1 MVVEE
6 EEEVVVLAQAAAL
19 WACASGQERVRGWVV
34 GAWAEGEGEE
44 GEGEEDWQVVE
55 PLEHRW

>member
-1 MVVEE
+1 MVVVVEE
-6 EEEVVVLAQAAAL
+6 EEVLAQAAAL

-44 GEGEEDWQVVE
+44 GEGEDWQVVE
-55 PLEHRW
+55 PLERRW